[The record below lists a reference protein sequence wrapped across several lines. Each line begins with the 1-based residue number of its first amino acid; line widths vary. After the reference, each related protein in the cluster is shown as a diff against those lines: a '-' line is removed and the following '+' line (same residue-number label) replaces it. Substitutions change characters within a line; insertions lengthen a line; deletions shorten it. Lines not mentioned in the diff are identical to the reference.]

1 MEVKIMPSMEEM
13 QERYLKSYSAD
24 IYDVMDKM
32 GYGNQCMS
40 LQIKPLRDDMKVC
53 GPAFTIY
60 GTSEPRYDA
69 DFPNPKFDKFAQFHK
84 FYKGCVIVINAE
96 KESCCGH
103 WGEMMSY
110 GARAAGAVGAVID
123 GGTRDKTG
131 ILRIKDWSCFARYVS
146 PIESKKRWRGKD
158 LDCPIYVSGSLTT
171 QILVR
176 PGDWIFGDVDG
187 IMVIP
192 KEILYDVLI
201 AVEEISRQEEL
212 SRAAY
217 NSGSTIHEVFEKY
230 GRA

>member
-1 MEVKIMPSMEEM
+1 MLVKNIPGMEETR
-13 QERYLKSYSAD
+13 ERYLKSYSAD

-40 LQIKPLRDDMKVC
+40 LQIKPLHNDMKVC

-60 GTSEPRYDA
+60 GAQEPRFDA
-69 DFPNPKFDKFAQFHK
+69 DFPNPKFDGYAQFHH

-96 KESCCGH
+96 KDSNCGH

-123 GGTRDKTG
+123 GGTRDKSG
-131 ILRIKDWSCFARYVS
+131 ILRIKDWSCFARYTS
-146 PIESKKRWRGKD
+146 PVESKKRWRPKD
-158 LDCPIYVSGSLTT
+158 LDCPIFVSGTT
-171 QILVR
+171 TAQIVVR

-187 IMVIP
+187 IIVIP

-201 AVEEISRQEEL
+201 GVEDVSERERL
-212 SRAAY
+212 SREAY
-217 NSGSTIHEVFEKY
+217 DQGMTIHQVFEKY

>member
-1 MEVKIMPSMEEM
+1 MSDKKNFDMKDLR
-13 QERYLKSYSAD
+13 ERYLKSYSAD

-32 GYGNQCMS
+32 GYGNQCLS
-40 LQIKPLRDDMKVC
+40 LDIKPLRDDMKVC

-60 GTSEPRYDA
+60 GTQEPRYGEEL
-69 DFPNPKFDKFAQFHK
+69 PSPEFDNFAQFTR
-84 FYKGCVIVINAE
+84 FYEGCVVVINAE
-96 KESCCGH
+96 RDSCCGH

-131 ILRIKDWSCFARYVS
+131 ILRIENWTCFARYTS
-146 PIESKKRWRGKD
+146 PIESLKRWRPKD

-171 QILVR
+171 QVLVR

-187 IMVIP
+187 VIVIP

-201 AVEEISRQEEL
+201 EVEDISRREEL
-212 SRAAY
+212 SREAFNNGDDIY
-217 NSGSTIHEVFEKY
+217 TVFKKFQ
-230 GRA
+230 RA